1 MSDVDIDGS
10 GSDQGPVE
18 FPSFIEEA
26 ICQIAHHSTWSLET
40 LVALIL
46 DKLTQSYLPGER
58 VLIEGKKGTFKVVGQ
73 NSNTGEYVVQPASGG
88 AKVKGIKA
96 KEIKR
101 PADSEVDLVTP
112 QSIIS
117 WLDFSA
123 DVRDIPDD
131 PEAECLWRIKK
142 HLRRNYNLV
151 GKVPQ
156 KFASTVKFPVE
167 HDDDS
172 EEDNYQ
178 PSDVSNGQIEE
189 LERDSAVETRRKKR
203 QSVAQPSGQE
213 SCIAAD
219 LQTLKFD
226 GEPMKDGIL
235 MFLLESARD
244 AEERMSSND
253 DKIAVFKVLKTVDHN
268 GLSVDEIV
276 SCMKENGCIVPE
288 ETPKAR
294 EHGTTFSV
302 DFLIVNWMTN
312 CRMRLQCFGFAPVM
326 QHFLDV
332 LHPNSV

>member
-26 ICQIAHHSTWSLET
+26 ICRMAHHSTWSLET

-46 DKLTQSYLPGER
+46 DKLTQSFLPGER
-58 VLIEGKKGTFKVVGQ
+58 VLIEGKKGTFKVVEQ
-73 NSNTGEYVVQPASGG
+73 KSNSEEYIVQPASGG
-88 AKVKGIKA
+88 AKVKGIKS
-96 KEIKR
+96 KSIKR
-101 PADSEVDLVTP
+101 PSDSEIYLVTP

-131 PEAECLWRIKK
+131 SEAECLWRIKK
-142 HLRRNYNLV
+142 HLRSNYNLD

-156 KFASTVKFPVE
+156 KFASKVKFPVE
-167 HDDDS
+167 YEDDS

-178 PSDVSNGQIEE
+178 PSDVSNGQVEE
-189 LERDSAVETRRKKR
+189 LEPDSAVETRRKKR
-203 QSVAQPSGQE
+203 QSVAQPSAGNCAI
-213 SCIAAD
+213 SD
-219 LQTLKFD
+219 LQALKFD

-235 MFLLESARD
+235 MFLLESISD
-244 AEERMSSND
+244 AEERMSSNE
-253 DKIAVFKVLKTVDHN
+253 DKIAVFKVLKTVDQN

-276 SCMKENGCIVPE
+276 SCMKENGCILPE

-294 EHGTTFSV
+294 EYGTEF
-302 DFLIVNWMTN
+302 
-312 CRMRLQCFGFAPVM
+312 
-326 QHFLDV
+326 
-332 LHPNSV
+332 